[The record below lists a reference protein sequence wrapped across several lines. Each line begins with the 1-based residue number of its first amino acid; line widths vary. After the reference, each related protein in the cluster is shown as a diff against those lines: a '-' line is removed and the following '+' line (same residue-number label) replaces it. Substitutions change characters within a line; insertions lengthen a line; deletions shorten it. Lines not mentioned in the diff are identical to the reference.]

1 MRWATTDA
9 MSWQRIV
16 LAASV
21 FLVTLALFG
30 GLAHHFAIVAMW
42 MPLINSVALVT
53 TTPMAPS
60 ARPWPIIAGHAATAL
75 AGSFA
80 GWMFGP
86 SVEVAIIAATVG
98 LLLMMVGRA
107 VHPPA
112 AATGLIF
119 TLHPVP
125 PHLAVPLLLVG
136 AGAVALIAAALR
148 SRENHSG

>member
-1 MRWATTDA
+1 MRWATTDS

-75 AGSFA
+75 VGSFA
-80 GWMFGP
+80 GWMFGA
-86 SVEVAIIAATVG
+86 SVGVAIVAATVG
-98 LLLMMVGRA
+98 LVLMMVGRA

-125 PHLAVPLLLVG
+125 PHLAVPLLLIG
-136 AGAVALIAAALR
+136 AGAVALIAVAMR

>member
-1 MRWATTDA
+1 MKWATTDA
-9 MSWQRIV
+9 MSWRQIG

-21 FLVTLALFG
+21 FFCTLALFG

-53 TTPMAPS
+53 TTPMAQS

-75 AGSFA
+75 VGSFA
-80 GWMFGP
+80 GWMFGA
-86 SVEVAIIAATVG
+86 SVGVAIVAATVG
-98 LLLMMVGRA
+98 LLLMVGRA

-119 TLHPVP
+119 ALHPVP
-125 PHLAVPLLLVG
+125 PHLAVPLLLIG